1 MLFKKKILYKDWLW
15 YWMQKKKDYIKESTY
30 SNYSNIISN
39 HIIPELGNIK
49 LSNLNNKLIQ
59 EYLINKYKTGRL
71 DGNGGLSYKTIR
83 DIIAVVKSSLK
94 YAIKEEMINNI
105 NLDFTYP
112 KIGNKDKIYTMPKKD
127 QERLITY
134 IKQNED
140 TRSLGI
146 LLALYSG
153 IRIGELCALQWKD
166 IDFKNNILHINFK
179 SVLNLELILSSKT
192 LRPPWS
198 ILSLNSFSNLLVK
211 LSNFDLN
218 SSTTLIVSVFK
229 LCFTSSL
236 ISLDNALLLFWTEI
250 ILLYSSLYLLI
261 NIFILLIIQNPA
273 KAFFLSSS
281 SSSSSSP
288 FINFI
293 NSFIFFELSS
303 LSLSNSCFTL
313 IKSLCVGVTANMFL
327 ILIIELSFLFISF
340 SNFVKVVNISENFGF
355 LSIFIFFISSLI
367 VDIISFFMSSFVWN
381 LTLSLEDSAS
391 V

>member
-112 KIGNKDKIYTMPKKD
+112 KIGNKDKIYIMPKKD

-140 TRSLGI
+140 SRSLGI

-153 IRIGELCALQWKD
+153 IRIGELCSLQWKD
-166 IDFKNNILHINFK
+166 IDFKNNIMHINKTLQRIYIKDNKESVSKIIITNPKTHNAERDIPLNKGFADILKKYQTESNNYILSNCDKWIEPRTYRRYFK
-179 SVLNLELILSSKT
+179 KCLDKAKIGQINFHGLRHTFASNCIKLGVDYKTVSELLGHANVNITLNLYVHPQMSQKKKCIDLICK
-192 LRPPWS
+192 
-198 ILSLNSFSNLLVK
+198 
-211 LSNFDLN
+211 NFYE
-218 SSTTLIVSVFK
+218 K
-229 LCFTSSL
+229 
-236 ISLDNALLLFWTEI
+236 
-250 ILLYSSLYLLI
+250 
-261 NIFILLIIQNPA
+261 
-273 KAFFLSSS
+273 
-281 SSSSSSP
+281 SP
-288 FINFI
+288 
-293 NSFIFFELSS
+293 
-303 LSLSNSCFTL
+303 
-313 IKSLCVGVTANMFL
+313 
-327 ILIIELSFLFISF
+327 
-340 SNFVKVVNISENFGF
+340 
-355 LSIFIFFISSLI
+355 
-367 VDIISFFMSSFVWN
+367 
-381 LTLSLEDSAS
+381 
-391 V
+391 

>member
-49 LSNLNNKLIQ
+49 LSNFNNKLIQ

-112 KIGNKDKIYTMPKKD
+112 KIGNKDKIYIMPKKD

-166 IDFKNNILHINFK
+166 IDFKNNILHINKTLQRIYIKDNKESVSKIIITNPKTHNAERDIPLNKGFADILKKYQTESNNYILSNCDKWIEPRTYRRYFK
-179 SVLNLELILSSKT
+179 KCLDKAKIGQINFHGLRHTFATNCIKLGVDYKTVSEILGHANVNITLNLYVHPQMSQKKKCIDLICK
-192 LRPPWS
+192 
-198 ILSLNSFSNLLVK
+198 
-211 LSNFDLN
+211 NFYE
-218 SSTTLIVSVFK
+218 K
-229 LCFTSSL
+229 
-236 ISLDNALLLFWTEI
+236 
-250 ILLYSSLYLLI
+250 
-261 NIFILLIIQNPA
+261 
-273 KAFFLSSS
+273 
-281 SSSSSSP
+281 SP
-288 FINFI
+288 
-293 NSFIFFELSS
+293 
-303 LSLSNSCFTL
+303 
-313 IKSLCVGVTANMFL
+313 
-327 ILIIELSFLFISF
+327 
-340 SNFVKVVNISENFGF
+340 
-355 LSIFIFFISSLI
+355 
-367 VDIISFFMSSFVWN
+367 
-381 LTLSLEDSAS
+381 
-391 V
+391 

>member
-49 LSNLNNKLIQ
+49 ISNLNNKLIQ

-140 TRSLGI
+140 TRSLGV

-166 IDFKNNILHINFK
+166 IDFKNNILHINKTLQRIYIKDNKESVSKIIITNPKTHNAERDIPLNKKFAHILKKYQTESNNYILSNCDKWIEPRTYRRYFK
-179 SVLNLELILSSKT
+179 KCLDKAKIGQINFHGLRHTFATNCIKLGVDYKTVSELLGHANVNITLNLYVHPHMSQKKKCIDLICK
-192 LRPPWS
+192 
-198 ILSLNSFSNLLVK
+198 
-211 LSNFDLN
+211 NFYE
-218 SSTTLIVSVFK
+218 K
-229 LCFTSSL
+229 
-236 ISLDNALLLFWTEI
+236 
-250 ILLYSSLYLLI
+250 
-261 NIFILLIIQNPA
+261 
-273 KAFFLSSS
+273 
-281 SSSSSSP
+281 SP
-288 FINFI
+288 
-293 NSFIFFELSS
+293 
-303 LSLSNSCFTL
+303 
-313 IKSLCVGVTANMFL
+313 
-327 ILIIELSFLFISF
+327 
-340 SNFVKVVNISENFGF
+340 
-355 LSIFIFFISSLI
+355 
-367 VDIISFFMSSFVWN
+367 
-381 LTLSLEDSAS
+381 
-391 V
+391 

>member
-112 KIGNKDKIYTMPKKD
+112 KIANKDKIYIMPKKD

-134 IKQNED
+134 IKQNKD

-166 IDFKNNILHINFK
+166 IDFKDNILHINKTLQRIYIKDNKESVSKIIITNPKTHNAERDIPLNKGFAHILKKHQTESNNYILSNCDKWIEPRTYRRYFK
-179 SVLNLELILSSKT
+179 KCLDKAKIGQINFHGLRHTFATNCIKLGVDYKTVSELLGHANVNITLNLYVHPQMSQKKKCIDLICK
-192 LRPPWS
+192 
-198 ILSLNSFSNLLVK
+198 
-211 LSNFDLN
+211 NFYE
-218 SSTTLIVSVFK
+218 K
-229 LCFTSSL
+229 
-236 ISLDNALLLFWTEI
+236 
-250 ILLYSSLYLLI
+250 
-261 NIFILLIIQNPA
+261 
-273 KAFFLSSS
+273 
-281 SSSSSSP
+281 SP
-288 FINFI
+288 
-293 NSFIFFELSS
+293 
-303 LSLSNSCFTL
+303 
-313 IKSLCVGVTANMFL
+313 
-327 ILIIELSFLFISF
+327 
-340 SNFVKVVNISENFGF
+340 
-355 LSIFIFFISSLI
+355 
-367 VDIISFFMSSFVWN
+367 
-381 LTLSLEDSAS
+381 
-391 V
+391 

>member
-112 KIGNKDKIYTMPKKD
+112 KIGNKDKIYIMPKKD

-140 TRSLGI
+140 TRSLGV
-146 LLALYSG
+146 LLTLYSG

-166 IDFKNNILHINFK
+166 IDFKNNILHINKTLQRIYIKDNKESVSKIIITNPKTHNAERDIPLNKGFAHILKKYQTESNNYILSNCDKWIEPRTYRRYFK
-179 SVLNLELILSSKT
+179 KCLDKAKIGQINFHGLRHTFATNCIKLGVDYKTVSELLGHANVNITLNLYVHPQMSQKKKCIDLICK
-192 LRPPWS
+192 
-198 ILSLNSFSNLLVK
+198 
-211 LSNFDLN
+211 NFY
-218 SSTTLIVSVFK
+218 
-229 LCFTSSL
+229 
-236 ISLDNALLLFWTEI
+236 E
-250 ILLYSSLYLLI
+250 
-261 NIFILLIIQNPA
+261 
-273 KAFFLSSS
+273 
-281 SSSSSSP
+281 
-288 FINFI
+288 
-293 NSFIFFELSS
+293 
-303 LSLSNSCFTL
+303 
-313 IKSLCVGVTANMFL
+313 KSH
-327 ILIIELSFLFISF
+327 
-340 SNFVKVVNISENFGF
+340 
-355 LSIFIFFISSLI
+355 
-367 VDIISFFMSSFVWN
+367 
-381 LTLSLEDSAS
+381 
-391 V
+391 

>member
-112 KIGNKDKIYTMPKKD
+112 KIGNKDKIYIMPKKD

-134 IKQNED
+134 IKQNKD

-153 IRIGELCALQWKD
+153 IRIGELCSLQWKD
-166 IDFKNNILHINFK
+166 IDFKNNIMHINKTLQRIYIKDNKEAVSKIIITSPKTHNADRDIPLNKEFADMLKKYKTESDNYILSNCDKWIEPRTYRRYFK
-179 SVLNLELILSSKT
+179 KCLNKAKVNEINFHGLRHTFATNCIKLGVDYKTVSELLGHANVNITLNLYVHPQMSQKKKCIDLICK
-192 LRPPWS
+192 
-198 ILSLNSFSNLLVK
+198 
-211 LSNFDLN
+211 NFHE
-218 SSTTLIVSVFK
+218 K
-229 LCFTSSL
+229 
-236 ISLDNALLLFWTEI
+236 
-250 ILLYSSLYLLI
+250 Y
-261 NIFILLIIQNPA
+261 P
-273 KAFFLSSS
+273 
-281 SSSSSSP
+281 
-288 FINFI
+288 
-293 NSFIFFELSS
+293 
-303 LSLSNSCFTL
+303 
-313 IKSLCVGVTANMFL
+313 
-327 ILIIELSFLFISF
+327 
-340 SNFVKVVNISENFGF
+340 
-355 LSIFIFFISSLI
+355 
-367 VDIISFFMSSFVWN
+367 
-381 LTLSLEDSAS
+381 
-391 V
+391 

>member
-112 KIGNKDKIYTMPKKD
+112 KIGHKDKIYIMPKKD

-140 TRSLGI
+140 TRSLGV

-166 IDFKNNILHINFK
+166 IDFKNNILHINKTLQRIYIKDNKESVSKIIITNPKTHNAERDIPLNKGFAHILKKYQTESNNYILSNCDKWIEPRTYRRYFK
-179 SVLNLELILSSKT
+179 KCLDKAKIGQINFHGLRHTFATNCIKLGVDYKTVSELLGHANVNITLNLYVHPQMSQKKKCIDLICK
-192 LRPPWS
+192 
-198 ILSLNSFSNLLVK
+198 
-211 LSNFDLN
+211 NFY
-218 SSTTLIVSVFK
+218 
-229 LCFTSSL
+229 
-236 ISLDNALLLFWTEI
+236 E
-250 ILLYSSLYLLI
+250 
-261 NIFILLIIQNPA
+261 
-273 KAFFLSSS
+273 
-281 SSSSSSP
+281 
-288 FINFI
+288 
-293 NSFIFFELSS
+293 
-303 LSLSNSCFTL
+303 
-313 IKSLCVGVTANMFL
+313 KSH
-327 ILIIELSFLFISF
+327 
-340 SNFVKVVNISENFGF
+340 
-355 LSIFIFFISSLI
+355 
-367 VDIISFFMSSFVWN
+367 
-381 LTLSLEDSAS
+381 
-391 V
+391 

>member
-112 KIGNKDKIYTMPKKD
+112 KIGNKDKIYIMPKKD

-134 IKQNED
+134 IKKNEN
-140 TRSLGI
+140 TRNLGI
-146 LLALYSG
+146 LLSLYSG

-166 IDFKNNILHINFK
+166 IDFKNNILHIN
-179 SVLNLELILSSKT
+179 KT
-192 LRPPWS
+192 LQRIYIKDNKESVSKIIITNPKTHNAERDIPLNKGFAD
-198 ILSLNSFSNLLVK
+198 ILKKYQTESN
-211 LSNFDLN
+211 NY
-218 SSTTLIVSVFK
+218 I
-229 LCFTSSL
+229 
-236 ISLDNALLLFWTEI
+236 
-250 ILLYSSLYLLI
+250 
-261 NIFILLIIQNPA
+261 
-273 KAFFLSSS
+273 
-281 SSSSSSP
+281 
-288 FINFI
+288 
-293 NSFIFFELSS
+293 
-303 LSLSNSCFTL
+303 LSNSDKWIEPRTYRRYFKKCLDKGKIGQINFHGLRHTFATNC
-313 IKSLCVGVTANMFL
+313 IKLGVDYKTVSELLGHAN
-327 ILIIELSFLFISF
+327 
-340 SNFVKVVNISENFGF
+340 VNITLNLYVHPQMSQKKKCIDLICKNFYEK
-355 LSIFIFFISSLI
+355 SP
-367 VDIISFFMSSFVWN
+367 
-381 LTLSLEDSAS
+381 
-391 V
+391 

>member
-39 HIIPELGNIK
+39 HIIHELGNIK

-112 KIGNKDKIYTMPKKD
+112 KIANKDKIYIMPKKD

-134 IKQNED
+134 IKQDEN

-166 IDFKNNILHINFK
+166 IDFKNNILHINKTLQRIYIKDNKESVSKIIITNPKTHNAERDIPLNKGFAHILKKHQTESNNYILSNCDKWIEPRTYRRYFK
-179 SVLNLELILSSKT
+179 KCLDKAKIGQINFHGLRHTFATNCIKLGVDYKTVSELLGHANVNITLNLYVHPQMSQKKKCIDLICK
-192 LRPPWS
+192 
-198 ILSLNSFSNLLVK
+198 
-211 LSNFDLN
+211 NFYE
-218 SSTTLIVSVFK
+218 K
-229 LCFTSSL
+229 
-236 ISLDNALLLFWTEI
+236 
-250 ILLYSSLYLLI
+250 
-261 NIFILLIIQNPA
+261 
-273 KAFFLSSS
+273 
-281 SSSSSSP
+281 SP
-288 FINFI
+288 
-293 NSFIFFELSS
+293 
-303 LSLSNSCFTL
+303 
-313 IKSLCVGVTANMFL
+313 
-327 ILIIELSFLFISF
+327 
-340 SNFVKVVNISENFGF
+340 
-355 LSIFIFFISSLI
+355 
-367 VDIISFFMSSFVWN
+367 
-381 LTLSLEDSAS
+381 
-391 V
+391 

>member
-112 KIGNKDKIYTMPKKD
+112 KIGNKDKIYIMPKKD

-134 IKQNED
+134 IKQNEN
-140 TRSLGI
+140 TRNLGI
-146 LLALYSG
+146 LLSLYSG

-166 IDFKNNILHINFK
+166 IDFKNNILHIN
-179 SVLNLELILSSKT
+179 KT
-192 LRPPWS
+192 LQRIYIKDNKESVSKIIITNPKTHNAERDIPLNKEFAD
-198 ILSLNSFSNLLVK
+198 ILKKYQTESN
-211 LSNFDLN
+211 NY
-218 SSTTLIVSVFK
+218 I
-229 LCFTSSL
+229 
-236 ISLDNALLLFWTEI
+236 
-250 ILLYSSLYLLI
+250 
-261 NIFILLIIQNPA
+261 
-273 KAFFLSSS
+273 
-281 SSSSSSP
+281 
-288 FINFI
+288 
-293 NSFIFFELSS
+293 
-303 LSLSNSCFTL
+303 LSNSDKWIEPRTYRRYFKKCLDKGKISQINFHGLRHTFATNC
-313 IKSLCVGVTANMFL
+313 IKLGVDYKTVSELLGHAN
-327 ILIIELSFLFISF
+327 
-340 SNFVKVVNISENFGF
+340 VNITLNLYVHPQMSQKKKCIDLICKNFYEK
-355 LSIFIFFISSLI
+355 SP
-367 VDIISFFMSSFVWN
+367 
-381 LTLSLEDSAS
+381 
-391 V
+391 

>member
-112 KIGNKDKIYTMPKKD
+112 KIGNKDKIYIMPKKD

-140 TRSLGI
+140 TRSLGV

-166 IDFKNNILHINFK
+166 IDFKNNILHINKTLQRIYIKDNKESVSKIIITNPKTHNAERDIPLNKGFAHILKKYQTESNNYILSNCDKWIEPRTYRRYFK
-179 SVLNLELILSSKT
+179 KCLDKAKIGQINFHGLRHTFATNCIKLGVDYKTVSELLGHANVNITLNLYVHPQMSQKKKCIDLICK
-192 LRPPWS
+192 
-198 ILSLNSFSNLLVK
+198 
-211 LSNFDLN
+211 NFYE
-218 SSTTLIVSVFK
+218 K
-229 LCFTSSL
+229 
-236 ISLDNALLLFWTEI
+236 
-250 ILLYSSLYLLI
+250 
-261 NIFILLIIQNPA
+261 
-273 KAFFLSSS
+273 
-281 SSSSSSP
+281 SP
-288 FINFI
+288 
-293 NSFIFFELSS
+293 
-303 LSLSNSCFTL
+303 
-313 IKSLCVGVTANMFL
+313 
-327 ILIIELSFLFISF
+327 
-340 SNFVKVVNISENFGF
+340 
-355 LSIFIFFISSLI
+355 
-367 VDIISFFMSSFVWN
+367 
-381 LTLSLEDSAS
+381 
-391 V
+391 

>member
-112 KIGNKDKIYTMPKKD
+112 KIANKDKIYIMPKKD

-134 IKQNED
+134 IKQDEN

-166 IDFKNNILHINFK
+166 IDFKNNILHINKTLQRIYIKDNKESVSKIIITNPKTHNAERDIPLNKGFAHILKKHQTESNNYILSNCDKWIEPRTYRRYFK
-179 SVLNLELILSSKT
+179 KCLDKAKIGQINFHGLRHTFATNCIKLGVDYKTVSELLGHANVNITLNLYVHPQMSQKKKCIDLICK
-192 LRPPWS
+192 
-198 ILSLNSFSNLLVK
+198 
-211 LSNFDLN
+211 NFYE
-218 SSTTLIVSVFK
+218 K
-229 LCFTSSL
+229 
-236 ISLDNALLLFWTEI
+236 
-250 ILLYSSLYLLI
+250 
-261 NIFILLIIQNPA
+261 
-273 KAFFLSSS
+273 
-281 SSSSSSP
+281 SP
-288 FINFI
+288 
-293 NSFIFFELSS
+293 
-303 LSLSNSCFTL
+303 
-313 IKSLCVGVTANMFL
+313 
-327 ILIIELSFLFISF
+327 
-340 SNFVKVVNISENFGF
+340 
-355 LSIFIFFISSLI
+355 
-367 VDIISFFMSSFVWN
+367 
-381 LTLSLEDSAS
+381 
-391 V
+391 